1 MSKEKLERPSES
13 LETIALEHFETLEKA
28 KYKEIRW
35 LKISV
40 HSFILKTY
48 SLEICI

>member
-1 MSKEKLERPSES
+1 MSKEKLKRPSES
-13 LETIALEHFETLEKA
+13 LEAIALEHFETLEKV

-40 HSFILKTY
+40 HSILKTC